1 MRKTLALLLFASAC
15 FLAGCSRCVASDG
28 CNAEGKG
35 RVAEINVATIPS
47 VSLRYNTCDGLHFR
61 EIGFG
66 ANCQISWQ

>member
-1 MRKTLALLLFASAC
+1 MKKTLPVLLSLSLA
-15 FLAGCSRCVASDG
+15 FLAGCSRCVASDD

-47 VSLRYNTCDGLHFR
+47 VTLRYNTCDGLHYR

-66 ANCQISWQ
+66 ANCKISWQ